1 MDQDGE
7 ERLREFLKAA
17 IEKRR
22 PGLSSRELAR
32 RCERYGFK
40 VNESYVSQFLSG
52 ARRSISFKALRPIS
66 SVLGVSY
73 LQLLLL
79 AGYISE
85 DDLHAAQFLE
95 IEHPKAT
102 NCNMA
107 DVDWNVLSETGRRLM
122 VDYFEFVRVKHPNDS
137 L

>member
-1 MDQDGE
+1 
-7 ERLREFLKAA
+7 LKAA

-32 RCERYGFK
+32 RCERYGYK

-85 DDLHAAQFLE
+85 EDLRMVEFLE
-95 IEHPKAT
+95 FNHKKPGNGSAV
-102 NCNMA
+102 
-107 DVDWNVLSETGRRLM
+107 DVNWSALSATGRQLM
-122 VDYFEFVRVKHPNDS
+122 VDYYEYVRVRHPNEG
-137 L
+137 